1 MSVASFFHENN
12 IADRAVES
20 SSFKLMINYA
30 RMVGGGYKPPNRN
43 DVGGKLLDINYSNVI
58 DNNKSLLERE
68 ADIFGICWLSDG
80 ATIAQMPLINVLG
93 MCADTPPVCV
103 AIEDCSGHVSKGG
116 KKDAVYIAR
125 LMEKIILP
133 YDPDRS
139 RSTLFWFDGAGN
151 VQKAGKILEV
161 LFPRSYSLHGGEH
174 VTSLFFSDIAKL
186 DQIKVSVMLLF
197 SYCCFLFKPSL
208 TLYPFRY

>member
-1 MSVASFFHENN
+1 
-12 IADRAVES
+12 
-20 SSFKLMINYA
+20 MINYA
-30 RMVGGGYKPPNRN
+30 RMVGGGYKPPSRN
-43 DVGGKLLDINYSNVI
+43 DIGGKLLDINFDNVI
-58 DNNKSLLERE
+58 ENNKQMLERE

-80 ATIAQMPLINVLG
+80 ATISRMPLINVLG

-116 KKDAVYIAR
+116 KKDATYIAR

-139 RSTLFWFDGAGN
+139 RTTLFWFDGAGN
-151 VQKAGKILEV
+151 VQKAGKILEA

-174 VTSLFFSDIAKL
+174 VVSLFFSDIAKL
-186 DQIKVSVMLLF
+186 DEIKVTTMCIFLC
-197 SYCCFLFKPSL
+197 CCFVFQLSL
-208 TLYPFRY
+208 TFDPFRY